1 MNLFER
7 LMLRRLMDV
16 AGEGGEGGG
25 GGGGGASG
33 GDPAAQQQSSDP
45 AQQQSLLNPGTQQQQ
60 GGQGQQP
67 QQQAAQQQ
75 SQTTAP
81 FLEKLP
87 DDGDEKGWQDLYAKL
102 GRPEK
107 IEDYG
112 IKAPEGSDGTFLN
125 TALGWM
131 HESGLS
137 KKQAETVINKFNE
150 YAAGQQKSAQE
161 NLANQNTANREAVI
175 KSWGKDAEA
184 NTATL
189 QNAVQRFFPEAV
201 IEKFNNAGLLND
213 PDLVNA
219 VLAIGKA
226 LGEDKTVTT
235 SSQGNAAGKDIAHR
249 MWPNMQ

>member
-16 AGEGGEGGG
+16 AGEGGEGG
-25 GGGGGASG
+25 A
-33 GDPAAQQQSSDP
+33 PAASEPAEQQQGQHPP
-45 AQQQSLLNPGTQQQQ
+45 ASLLNPGEPAGQQA
-60 GGQGQQP
+60 GQQP
-67 QQQAAQQQ
+67 QKQGAA
-75 SQTTAP
+75 A
-81 FLEKLP
+81 FIEKLP
-87 DDGDEKGWQDLYAKL
+87 DDGDEKGWQDLYSKL

-112 IKAPEGSDGTFLN
+112 LKAPDGVDGTFLN

-131 HESGLS
+131 HESGLN

-161 NLANQNTANREAVI
+161 NIANQNTANREKVI
-175 KSWGKDAEA
+175 KSWGSEVEA
-184 NTATL
+184 NTTIL
-189 QNAVQRFFPEAV
+189 QNAVQRFFPDAV
-201 IEKFNNAGLLND
+201 IEKFNSAGLLND

-226 LGEDKTVTT
+226 LGEDKTVTGAAP
-235 SSQGNAAGKDIAHR
+235 GNAAEKDIAHR

>member
-7 LMLRRLMDV
+7 LILRRLMNATV
-16 AGEGGEGGG
+16 EGGED
-25 GGGGGASG
+25 GGAAAGVDSAALQQNS
-33 GDPAAQQQSSDP
+33 DPTQQQN
-45 AQQQSLLNPGTQQQQ
+45 LLNPGEQQ
-60 GGQGQQP
+60 

-75 SQTTAP
+75 SQTAAP

-87 DDGDEKGWQDLYAKL
+87 DEGDAKGWQDLYAKL

-112 IKAPEGSDGTFLN
+112 IKAPDGVDGTFLN

-131 HESGLS
+131 HESGLN

-161 NLANQNTANREAVI
+161 NIANQNAANREKVI
-175 KSWGKDAEA
+175 KSWGSEVEA
-184 NTATL
+184 NTAIL
-189 QNAVQRFFPEAV
+189 QNAVQRFFPDAV
-201 IEKFNNAGLLND
+201 IEKFNSAGLLND

-226 LGEDKTVTT
+226 LGEDKTVTAAAP
-235 SSQGNAAGKDIAHR
+235 GNAAEKDIAHR

>member
-7 LMLRRLMDV
+7 LILRRLMNV
-16 AGEGGEGGG
+16 AGEGGEGG
-25 GGGGGASG
+25 A
-33 GDPAAQQQSSDP
+33 PATGNEEQQQGQQEQQTP
-45 AQQQSLLNPGTQQQQ
+45 ASLLNPGEPAGQQ
-60 GGQGQQP
+60 QGQQP
-67 QQQAAQQQ
+67 QQQGQQQ
-75 SQTTAP
+75 ASAA
-81 FLEKLP
+81 FIEKLP

-112 IKAPEGSDGTFLN
+112 IKPPEGSDGTFLN

-131 HESGLS
+131 HESGLN

-150 YAAGQQKSAQE
+150 YAVEQQKSAQE
-161 NLANQNTANREAVI
+161 NIANQNAANREKVI
-175 KSWGKDAEA
+175 KSWGGEVKA
-184 NTATL
+184 NTAIL
-189 QNAVQRFFPEAV
+189 QNAVQRFFPDAV
-201 IEKFNNAGLLND
+201 IEKFNTAGLLND

-226 LGEDKTVTT
+226 LGEDKTVTAAEP
-235 SSQGNAAGKDIAHR
+235 GNAAEKDIAHR

>member
-7 LMLRRLMDV
+7 LILRRLMNV
-16 AGEGGEGGG
+16 AGEGGEGG
-25 GGGGGASG
+25 A
-33 GDPAAQQQSSDP
+33 PATGNEEQQQG
-45 AQQQSLLNPGTQQQQ
+45 QQEQQTPSSLLNPGEPAGQQ
-60 GGQGQQP
+60 QGQQP
-67 QQQAAQQQ
+67 QQQGQQQ
-75 SQTTAP
+75 AP
-81 FLEKLP
+81 AAFIEKLP

-112 IKAPEGSDGTFLN
+112 IKPPEGSDGTFLN

-131 HESGLS
+131 HESGLN

-150 YAAGQQKSAQE
+150 YAAEQQKSAQE
-161 NLANQNTANREAVI
+161 NIANQNAANREKVI
-175 KSWGKDAEA
+175 KSWGSEVEA
-184 NTATL
+184 NTAIL
-189 QNAVQRFFPEAV
+189 QNAVQRFFPDAV
-201 IEKFNNAGLLND
+201 IEKFSTAGLLND

-226 LGEDKTVTT
+226 LGEDKTVTVAAP
-235 SSQGNAAGKDIAHR
+235 GNAAEKDIAHR

>member
-16 AGEGGEGGG
+16 AGEGGEGG
-25 GGGGGASG
+25 A
-33 GDPAAQQQSSDP
+33 PAAREPAEQQQGQQPP
-45 AQQQSLLNPGTQQQQ
+45 ASLLNPDEPAGQQA
-60 GGQGQQP
+60 GQQP
-67 QQQAAQQQ
+67 QQQGPAA
-75 SQTTAP
+75 
-81 FLEKLP
+81 FIEKLP
-87 DDGDEKGWQDLYAKL
+87 DDGDEKGWQDLYSKL

-112 IKAPEGSDGTFLN
+112 IKAPDGVDGTFLN

-131 HESGLS
+131 HESGLN

-161 NLANQNTANREAVI
+161 NIANQNTANREKVI
-175 KSWGKDAEA
+175 KSWGSEVEA
-184 NTATL
+184 NTAIL
-189 QNAVQRFFPEAV
+189 QNAVQRFFPDAV
-201 IEKFNNAGLLND
+201 IEKFNSAGLLND

-226 LGEDKTVTT
+226 LGEDKTVTGAAP
-235 SSQGNAAGKDIAHR
+235 GNAAEKDIAHR

>member
-7 LMLRRLMDV
+7 LILRRLMNATV
-16 AGEGGEGGG
+16 EGGED
-25 GGGGGASG
+25 GGAAAGVDS
-33 GDPAAQQQSSDP
+33 AAQQQNSDP
-45 AQQQSLLNPGTQQQQ
+45 TQQQNLLNPGEQQ
-60 GGQGQQP
+60 

-75 SQTTAP
+75 SQTAAP

-87 DDGDEKGWQDLYAKL
+87 DEGDAKGWQDLYAKL

-112 IKAPEGSDGTFLN
+112 IKAPDGVDGTFLN

-131 HESGLS
+131 HESGLN

-161 NLANQNTANREAVI
+161 NIANQNAANREKVI
-175 KSWGKDAEA
+175 KSWGSEVEA
-184 NTATL
+184 NTAIL
-189 QNAVQRFFPEAV
+189 QNAVQRFFPDAV
-201 IEKFNNAGLLND
+201 IEKFNSAGLLND

-226 LGEDKTVTT
+226 LGEDKTVTAAAP
-235 SSQGNAAGKDIAHR
+235 GNAAEKDIAHR

>member
-7 LMLRRLMDV
+7 LILRRLMNATV
-16 AGEGGEGGG
+16 EGGEGGG
-25 GGGGGASG
+25 GAA
-33 GDPAAQQQSSDP
+33 DTTAQQQGNDT
-45 AQQQSLLNPGTQQQQ
+45 AQQQNLLNPGAQQQQ
-60 GGQGQQP
+60 DGQGQQ
-67 QQQAAQQQ
+67 QQAANQQGQ
-75 SQTTAP
+75 AA

-87 DDGDEKGWQDLYAKL
+87 DEGDAKGWQDLYAKL

-112 IKAPEGSDGTFLN
+112 IKPPEGSDGKFLN

-131 HESGLS
+131 HESGLN
-137 KKQAETVINKFNE
+137 KKQAETVITKFNE
-150 YAAGQQKSAQE
+150 YAAGQQKIAQE
-161 NLANQNTANREAVI
+161 NLANQNAANREAVI
-175 KSWGKDAEA
+175 KSWGKDADA
-184 NTATL
+184 NTAIL
-189 QNAVQRFFPEAV
+189 QNAVQRFFPDAV
-201 IEKFNNAGLLND
+201 VAKFDSAGLLND

-235 SSQGNAAGKDIAHR
+235 SSQGNAAEKDIAHR